1 MIHDFQSNSAKA
13 LVAVDLTVNEIGDPF
28 PVVVSSQSVRNEL
41 LRLRERPH
49 LGQNGDLLC
58 DWIGVGPLLGR
69 RGPRRPTEAHGGP
82 RRPTRERPLRLDYRV
97 HQAAKSTNVKSTAR
111 SYKNLFHLRTLET
124 GKDSHRYTA
133 APRFP
138 IVLAKDRGVLHPS
151 CRLPRWGSL
160 MQTSLD

>member
-1 MIHDFQSNSAKA
+1 M
-13 LVAVDLTVNEIGDPF
+13 
-28 PVVVSSQSVRNEL
+28 
-41 LRLRERPH
+41 
-49 LGQNGDLLC
+49 
-58 DWIGVGPLLGR
+58 
-69 RGPRRPTEAHGGP
+69 
-82 RRPTRERPLRLDYRV
+82 
-97 HQAAKSTNVKSTAR
+97 AR
-111 SYKNLFHLRTLET
+111 LFHLRTLET

>member
-69 RGPRRPTEAHGGP
+69 RGPRRPTEAHQGTATQ
-82 RRPTRERPLRLDYRV
+82 TRLQSPPSCKINKRI
-97 HQAAKSTNVKSTAR
+97 KSTAR
-111 SYKNLFHLRTLET
+111 SYGKKLFHLRTLET